1 MIKRGIVII
10 DIDPTYFEVIQD
22 IVQQDDNLKAYKII
36 AAGLVI
42 PDDFL
47 INCDLK
53 KLMELS
59 ANN

>member
-1 MIKRGIVII
+1 MRVII
-10 DIDPTYFEVIQD
+10 NIEPTYFELIQE
-22 IVQQDDNLKAYKII
+22 IVQQGDNLKAYKII
-36 AAGLVI
+36 AAGFVI

-59 ANN
+59 TNN

>member
-1 MIKRGIVII
+1 MRVII